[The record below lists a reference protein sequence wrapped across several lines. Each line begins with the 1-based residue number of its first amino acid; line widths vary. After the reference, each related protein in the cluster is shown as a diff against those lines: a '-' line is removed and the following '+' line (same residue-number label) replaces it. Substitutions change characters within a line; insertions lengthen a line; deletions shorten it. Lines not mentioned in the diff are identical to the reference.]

1 LQASE
6 YFFDR
11 CYFQYE
17 QSTQDLCSQA
27 RLPLTVM
34 PKQLIILSNNITF
47 ELLREGA
54 KLVLVVA
61 LLNNDR
67 ELSE

>member
-1 LQASE
+1 
-6 YFFDR
+6 
-11 CYFQYE
+11 
-17 QSTQDLCSQA
+17 
-27 RLPLTVM
+27 M